1 MEQKKHFQPIVNK
14 KAYFDYTV
22 LETIEAGIA
31 LTGAETKSVR
41 LGQASLKD
49 SYVLI
54 NPEGAYLH
62 RAVISPYKYARNDE
76 HDNERPRQL
85 LLHRRE
91 VEHLRGVLQ
100 QQRVNLVPLKIY
112 LKANH
117 FKVEL
122 GIVRGKKQYEKREQ
136 IKRRDIERDTE
147 REMRDRF

>member
-1 MEQKKHFQPIVNK
+1 MDQKKHFQSIVNK

-22 LETIEAGIA
+22 LETLEAGIV
-31 LTGAETKSVR
+31 LGGGETKSVR

-62 RAVISPYKYARNDE
+62 HLVISPYKYARQEDYE
-76 HDNERPRQL
+76 SQRPRKL

-91 VEHLRGVLQ
+91 IEHLRGVLQ
-100 QQRVNLVPLKIY
+100 QQRVSMVPLKIY
-112 LKANH
+112 LKGGR

-122 GIVRGKKQYEKREQ
+122 GIVRGKKQYEKRDV
-136 IKRRDIERDTE
+136 IKKREAQREVERDIKDFR
-147 REMRDRF
+147 